1 MRNSRTKLLLIPLR
15 HELLHFLKIATKCG
29 NTLLPRFLVSRR
41 GRLWPVSVWP
51 FWRNMFRVATEFED
65 IPLGN
70 SHVFEELPS
79 RVWKSLDLLAAQ
91 FGSKPTNRL
100 VETDMR
106 SEEHTSELQ
115 SRRDLVCRLLLEKK

>member
-1 MRNSRTKLLLIPLR
+1 
-15 HELLHFLKIATKCG
+15 
-29 NTLLPRFLVSRR
+29 
-41 GRLWPVSVWP
+41 
-51 FWRNMFRVATEFED
+51 MFRVATEFED

-100 VETDMR
+100 VETDM
-106 SEEHTSELQ
+106 SAFKIQQIDDVLLQ
-115 SRRDLVCRLLLEKK
+115 R